1 MQMTS
6 IPGPHIVSVAESEE
20 NGDGVGNSEDGNDIG
35 NSEHGNDIGDSED
48 GNDIGDSEHASM
60 KAHAG
65 DPSVASVER
74 STIIQAN
81 ANTQHTPVN
90 LQVYDYAINEAAN
103 VIDQLGW
110 ETKKTHMQVTT
121 QFTNRAASQRTSK
134 HSPPSLPFLRPTP
147 RSFRCFWR
155 MPSGKHRYRLDSI
168 IQQNQDIFVLLEG
181 KKTVSTAK
189 LKVSSQSP

>member
-20 NGDGVGNSEDGNDIG
+20 NGDGVGNSE
-35 NSEHGNDIGDSED
+35 HGNDIGDSEHD
-48 GNDIGDSEHASM
+48 NDIGDSEHASM

-81 ANTQHTPVN
+81 ANTQHAPVN

-110 ETKKTHMQVTT
+110 ETKILTCRLRHNLPIAQPRNGHPNTPHHHYPSST
-121 QFTNRAASQRTSK
+121 LPHARFAASGGCHPAST
-134 HSPPSLPFLRPTP
+134 
-147 RSFRCFWR
+147 
-155 MPSGKHRYRLDSI
+155 GIDSI
-168 IQQNQDIFVLLEG
+168 PSSSRTKTSSSFLKG
-181 KKTVSTAK
+181 KRR
-189 LKVSSQSP
+189 

>member
-20 NGDGVGNSEDGNDIG
+20 DGDGVGDRGNGDG
-35 NSEHGNDIGDSED
+35 IGDSANGD
-48 GNDIGDSEHASM
+48 GIGDSANGDGIDNSEHASM

-81 ANTQHTPVN
+81 ANAQHTPIN
-90 LQVYDYAINEAAN
+90 LQVYDYAISEAAN

-110 ETKKTHMQVTT
+110 KTKKLTRRVRHNIPIAQPR
-121 QFTNRAASQRTSK
+121 NRHPSTPHHHHPSSTLSLSRFAASGRCHPTSTGIESIPSSSRTKIS
-134 HSPPSLPFLRPTP
+134 SSFLKGKRP
-147 RSFRCFWR
+147 
-155 MPSGKHRYRLDSI
+155 
-168 IQQNQDIFVLLEG
+168 
-181 KKTVSTAK
+181 
-189 LKVSSQSP
+189 